1 MMATRLHMVELGE
14 LDAKVMSS
22 SNRGVQGVEMV
33 MFSCNMSVQARHYN
47 PLFCCDEQLKK

>member
-1 MMATRLHMVELGE
+1 MVELGE